1 MLSRQTRGVPENS
14 PAEATT
20 RDYQRELWIV
30 LGLSL
35 GQSAV
40 YSIISI
46 VAKLTA
52 STPLSQQTTTLNE
65 SQSERPLL
73 DLTWQLT
80 GIAFAIV
87 PVLLA
92 LYLLSRDRLPVLER
106 LGLDVRSWWQALAD
120 LGWGAALA
128 AIIGI
133 PGLGFY
139 FLAQQLGF
147 NTTVAPSGLAAH
159 WWTVP
164 VLVLSAL
171 KNAVLEEVIVV
182 GFLMIRLRQIR
193 WGPWAIIGASAL
205 LRGTYHLYQGFGGFI
220 GNVAMGVVF
229 AWWFHK
235 RGRVM
240 PLIVAHWL
248 LDIVAF
254 VGYQLVS

>member
-1 MLSRQTRGVPENS
+1 M
-14 PAEATT
+14 
-20 RDYQRELWIV
+20 
-30 LGLSL
+30 
-35 GQSAV
+35 
-40 YSIISI
+40 
-46 VAKLTA
+46 
-52 STPLSQQTTTLNE
+52 
-65 SQSERPLL
+65 
-73 DLTWQLT
+73 
-80 GIAFAIV
+80 
-87 PVLLA
+87 
-92 LYLLSRDRLPVLER
+92 LER

-205 LRGTYHLYQGFGGFI
+205 LRGTYHLYQGYGGFI

-229 AWWFHK
+229 DWWFHK